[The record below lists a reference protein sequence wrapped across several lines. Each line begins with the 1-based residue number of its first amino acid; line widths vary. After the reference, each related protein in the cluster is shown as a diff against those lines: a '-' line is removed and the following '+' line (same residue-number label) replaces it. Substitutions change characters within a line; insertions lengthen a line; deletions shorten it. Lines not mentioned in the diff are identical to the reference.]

1 MSELYVYTTPLH
13 EAIKAKNIEQVEML
27 LKNNAD
33 IFKKNDEDITPLELA
48 QILNNNSINALLEE
62 IKGATQSHTHT
73 TLI

>member
-13 EAIKAKNIEQVEML
+13 EAIRAKNIEQVEML

-33 IFKKNDEDITPLELA
+33 IFKKDDEDITPLELA

-62 IKGATQSHTHT
+62 IKGATQSHTHM

>member
-13 EAIKAKNIEQVEML
+13 EAIRVKNIEQVEML

-33 IFKKNDEDITPLELA
+33 IFKKDDEDITPLELA

-62 IKGATQSHTHT
+62 IKGATQSHTHM

>member
-1 MSELYVYTTPLH
+1 MSELYVYTTLFH
-13 EAIKAKNIEQVEML
+13 EAIRAKNIEQVEML

-33 IFKKNDEDITPLELA
+33 IFKKDDEDITPLELA

-62 IKGATQSHTHT
+62 IKGATQSHTHM